1 MESSVPC
8 PIAIAAENL
17 DERPAAWLSE
27 RCQVE
32 FAGPESRRFVEVA
45 PNASALVIRTYTQVD
60 DALLDRLPRLRV
72 VGRAG
77 VGLDNIDLAAC
88 RRRGVAV
95 VHTPEANTQAVVE
108 YVTAL
113 LCDALRPRLVLPGPV
128 SADRWHELRREVVAE
143 RQMNTLSLGILGLG
157 RVGRRVADVAR
168 AIGFEVRFNDLRP
181 IAATDRAGAEPVEL
195 ETLFAESDVI
205 SLHIDGRPSNRR
217 FVDRRLIALLKPNVT
232 LLNTCRGVV
241 LDTDAVAEHLR
252 RHPGS
257 QALLD
262 VHDPEPPVAGNPL
275 WELPNAHLL
284 PHLASR
290 TRQATENMSWVVRDV
305 VAVLEGRPPRW
316 PAPDSPDDG
325 R

>member
-1 MESSVPC
+1 MPR
-8 PIAIAAENL
+8 PIAIVTESL
-17 DERPAAWLSE
+17 DEAPASWLSQ
-27 RCQVE
+27 RCQIE
-32 FAGPESRRFVEVA
+32 FAGPESRRFAEVA
-45 PNASALVIRTYTQVD
+45 DAAAALVVRTYTRVD
-60 DALLDRLPRLRV
+60 DPLLDRLPRLRV

-77 VGLDNIDLAAC
+77 VGLDNIDLSAC
-88 RRRGVAV
+88 RRRGIAV
-95 VHTPEANTQAVVE
+95 VHTPEANTQAVLE

-128 SADRWHELRREVVAE
+128 SVDRWHELRREVVAE
-143 RQMNTLSLGILGLG
+143 RQMDTLSLGILGLG
-157 RVGRRVADVAR
+157 RVGRRVAEVAR
-168 AIGFEVRFNDLRP
+168 AIGFRVRFNDLRP
-181 IAATDRAGAEPVEL
+181 IDEADRAGAEPVEL

-205 SLHIDGRPSNRR
+205 SLHIDGRPLNQR
-217 FVDRRLIALLKPNVT
+217 FVDRRLISLLKPAVT
-232 LLNTCRGVV
+232 LLNTCRGMV
-241 LDTDAVAEHLR
+241 LDTDALAEHLR

-262 VHDPEPPVAGNPL
+262 VHDPEPPLAGNPL

-316 PAPDSPDDG
+316 PAPEPDDD
-325 R
+325 RR